1 MKLLLRRDQ
10 KPAVIMGA
18 PTFTLDVRAELSAE
32 EKAAIDKY
40 KLGNTVLY
48 MRNPNV
54 PDVDRQSLSGLA
66 SIVKWRLT
74 NLSVSVKDLIQ
85 GKRVECKD
93 SMEMLGAEDQI
104 REAAQNFKAILQAAA
119 GFGGEEVVSIP

>member
-1 MKLLLRRDQ
+1 MNLLLRRDQ
-10 KPAVIMGA
+10 KPAMMMGA
-18 PTFTLDVRAELSAE
+18 PTFTLDVRAELTPE

-40 KLGNTVLY
+40 KLGNTLLY

-66 SIVKWRLT
+66 SIVKWRIT

-85 GKRVECKD
+85 GKRIECKD
-93 SMEMLGAEDQI
+93 IMEMLGAEDQI
-104 REAAQNFKAILQAAA
+104 REAAQNFKAVLQAAA
-119 GFGGEEVVSIP
+119 GFGGEEIVAIP